1 MPLLILQP
9 GTGKKKKVAP
19 VRQVLDACT
28 TETANGDMPTQYN
41 TLGTSLDRG
50 ILDDFYLAT
59 KFVVQD
65 VVGYGRG
72 GEVISVRFDP
82 YLV

>member
-1 MPLLILQP
+1 
-9 GTGKKKKVAP
+9 
-19 VRQVLDACT
+19 
-28 TETANGDMPTQYN
+28 MPTSYN